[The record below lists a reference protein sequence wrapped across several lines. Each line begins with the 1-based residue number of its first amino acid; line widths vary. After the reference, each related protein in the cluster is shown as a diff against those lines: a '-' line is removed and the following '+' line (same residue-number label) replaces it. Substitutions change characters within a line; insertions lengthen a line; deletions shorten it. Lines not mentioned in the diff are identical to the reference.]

1 MKAAYFEE
9 HGGPEVIKI
18 GELPDPVAGAG
29 EIVIY
34 IHAASVNGADWKVR
48 EGSYKQVP
56 YFPYVLGRDFSA
68 LSANWVRAF
77 RILRL
82 AIRCLASV
90 MLGRKALIAKKLR

>member
-29 EIVIY
+29 EIVID

-56 YFPYVLGRDFSA
+56 YFPYVLGRDFSGT
-68 LSANWVRAF
+68 V
-77 RILRL
+77 
-82 AIRCLASV
+82 CE
-90 MLGRKALIAKKLR
+90 LGEGVSDFADWR